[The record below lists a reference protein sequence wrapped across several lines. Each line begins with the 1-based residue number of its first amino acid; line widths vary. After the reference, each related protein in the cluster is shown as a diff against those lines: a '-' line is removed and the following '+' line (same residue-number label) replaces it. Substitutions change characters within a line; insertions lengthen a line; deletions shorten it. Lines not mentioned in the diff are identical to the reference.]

1 MSGKNEKGRFGVVC
15 LNHMTRSRSSTRN
28 AQNRIYKEIVIKN
41 IRVYHPAKYD
51 TGAYK
56 THEENIYE
64 INGEYVTSIMFEQE
78 PEYGENQPS
87 DALISQYPL
96 EDILEEFYVVAGDM
110 YPAENKNDPVNSYIE
125 FSSPDIGDIQ
135 SLLQIVGKHVYNQ
148 DNGNSVLLMIE

>member
-1 MSGKNEKGRFGVVC
+1 M
-15 LNHMTRSRSSTRN
+15 
-28 AQNRIYKEIVIKN
+28 KN

-51 TGAYK
+51 AGAYK
-56 THEENIYE
+56 KQEENIYE

-125 FSSPDIGDIQ
+125 FSSPNIGDIQ
-135 SLLQIVGKHVYNQ
+135 SLLQIVGKHVYNR

>member
-1 MSGKNEKGRFGVVC
+1 MCGCVWKKRKRQIWCCVFKSHDSEP
-15 LNHMTRSRSSTRN
+15 
-28 AQNRIYKEIVIKN
+28 VI
-41 IRVYHPAKYD
+41 D
-51 TGAYK
+51 TAYK

-135 SLLQIVGKHVYNQ
+135 SLLRIVGKHVYNQ

>member
-1 MSGKNEKGRFGVVC
+1 M
-15 LNHMTRSRSSTRN
+15 
-28 AQNRIYKEIVIKN
+28 KN

-110 YPAENKNDPVNSYIE
+110 YPTENKNDPVNSYTE